1 MSKLATALK
10 YYGIVAFSYIALAL
24 LLPANHIAQR
34 DYHLSSG
41 AYHALLFV
49 VVLPLIGIWLGAFYS
64 YARLKQY
71 SHAVA
76 ETPEGVEFEKIG
88 NGFRWLA
95 WGSAVIAILTLL
107 LNAIANEHP
116 GFHAFSIIVANYG
129 SLIVPLVGYSMISS
143 GSRGLNISQRITISS
158 KGAKVLVVL
167 FMLIGVAYC
176 FITFQRLNLHAMT
189 ASDNPYYLPAWI
201 MITSVIVP
209 FLYTWFIGFL
219 AAYEMYLYSKHVDGV
234 LYQRAI
240 RALSFGIIAVIASS
254 IVVQYLRSAIPRT
267 GHLSLNATLLI
278 INIIYVFM
286 AAGYI
291 FISLGAR
298 QLRKI
303 EEV

>member
-1 MSKLATALK
+1 MPRLTTTLK
-10 YYGIVAFSYIALAL
+10 YYGIIAFSYIALAL
-24 LLPANHIAQR
+24 LLPANRVAQR
-34 DYHLSSG
+34 DYHLTSA
-41 AYHALLFV
+41 AYHALLLV
-49 VVLPLIGIWLGAFYS
+49 VVLPFIGIWLGAFYS

-71 SHAVA
+71 SHSIANTA
-76 ETPEGVEFEKIG
+76 EGVEFEKLA

-95 WGSAVIAILTLL
+95 WGSAVTAILTLI

-116 GFHAFSIIVANYG
+116 GFQAFSIIIANYG
-129 SLIVPLVGYSMISS
+129 SLVVPLVGYSMISS
-143 GSRGLNISQRITISS
+143 GTRGLNIRQRITISGN
-158 KGAKVLVVL
+158 GAKLLILL
-167 FMLIGVAYC
+167 FMFVGVAYC
-176 FITFQRLNLHAMT
+176 YITFQHLNLHAMT
-189 ASDNPYYLPAWI
+189 ASDNPYYLPAWL
-201 MITSVIVP
+201 MIISVVVP

-240 RALSFGIIAVIASS
+240 RAFSFGIIAVIASS
-254 IVVQYLRSAIPRT
+254 ITVQYLRSAIPRS

-278 INIIYVFM
+278 INAIYVFM

-291 FISLGAR
+291 LITLGAR